1 MLSAAEVNAPACAG
15 AAGLPPVDGEALRE
29 LAARGFVYGGYD
41 PALRRHR
48 WTSQV
53 TGLVNVEI
61 CFFPYGDFSGRKW
74 TAGRSFAEFGEAAVY
89 ESAREISE
97 QDLGR
102 TLLRLIAEAFISRLC
117 GDCGVP
123 MVTPWP
129 IFRPR
134 ESEHA
139 VCDGCAKL
147 YRNCAVCGEETR
159 HRVCDWCSCA
169 CFVKSNFP
177 DTLTP
182 AQRVWFTIMYSFSI
196 FDEPGSVTRI
206 AKLARTNVPTA
217 KRVVARAGDMLER
230 VIGADGIA
238 RYRLQLAKGFQSH

>member
-1 MLSAAEVNAPACAG
+1 MSPPRVNDQAER
-15 AAGLPPVDGEALRE
+15 L
-29 LAARGFVYGGYD
+29 LAERGFTYEGYD
-41 PALRRHR
+41 ESLSRRR
-48 WTSQV
+48 WTSRV
-53 TGLVNVEI
+53 TDLANIEV
-61 CFFPYGDFSGRKW
+61 CFYPFGDSCGRAW
-74 TAGRSFAEFGEAAVY
+74 TVGKYFTEFGETVAAEYTREVS
-89 ESAREISE
+89 ES
-97 QDLGR
+97 DLGR
-102 TLLRLIAEAFISRLC
+102 TLLRLYAEAILSRLC

-177 DTLTP
+177 DRLTP
-182 AQRVWFTIMYSFSI
+182 AQRVWFTIMYTFSI

-217 KRVVARAGDMLER
+217 KRVIARAGDMLER
-230 VIGADGIA
+230 VMGADGVA
-238 RYRLQLAKGFQSH
+238 RFRLQLAKGFRSH

>member
-1 MLSAAEVNAPACAG
+1 
-15 AAGLPPVDGEALRE
+15 
-29 LAARGFVYGGYD
+29 
-41 PALRRHR
+41 
-48 WTSQV
+48 
-53 TGLVNVEI
+53 
-61 CFFPYGDFSGRKW
+61 
-74 TAGRSFAEFGEAAVY
+74 
-89 ESAREISE
+89 
-97 QDLGR
+97 
-102 TLLRLIAEAFISRLC
+102 
-117 GDCGVP
+117 

-139 VCDGCAKL
+139 VCDRCAKL

-177 DTLTP
+177 DYLTP

-238 RYRLQLAKGFQSH
+238 RYRLQLAKGFRSH

>member
-1 MLSAAEVNAPACAG
+1 M
-15 AAGLPPVDGEALRE
+15 LRE
-29 LAARGFVYGGYD
+29 ADARGHGRVETMSPPRVNEQAARVLAERGFTYEGYD
-41 PALRRHR
+41 EALRRHR
-48 WTSQV
+48 WTNRV
-53 TGLVNVEI
+53 TDLVNIEV
-61 CFFPYGDFSGRKW
+61 CFYPHGDFCGRAW
-74 TAGRSFAEFGEAAVY
+74 TTEKFYTEFGETLAAEY
-89 ESAREISE
+89 TREVSE
-97 QDLGR
+97 HDLGR
-102 TLLRLIAEAFISRLC
+102 TLLRLYAEAILSRLC

-139 VCDGCAKL
+139 VCDGCSKL

-169 CFVKSNFP
+169 CFVKTNFP
-177 DTLTP
+177 DSLTP
-182 AQRVWFTIMYSFSI
+182 AQRVWFTIVYSFSI

-206 AKLARTNVPTA
+206 AKLARTNVPSA

-238 RYRLQLAKGFQSH
+238 RYRLQLAKGFRNH

>member
-1 MLSAAEVNAPACAG
+1 M
-15 AAGLPPVDGEALRE
+15 LRE
-29 LAARGFVYGGYD
+29 ADARGYRRVETSSVPQINDEAERALAERGFTYEGYD
-41 PALRRHR
+41 EAQCYHR
-48 WTSQV
+48 WTYQA
-53 TGLVNVEI
+53 TDLVNIEI
-61 CFFPYGDFSGRKW
+61 CFFPYGDFSRRKW
-74 TAGRSFAEFGEAAVY
+74 TAGRSFAEFGEAAAY
-89 ESAREISE
+89 DSAREISE
-97 QDLGR
+97 QEFGR

-134 ESEHA
+134 DSEHA
-139 VCDGCAKL
+139 VCDGCSKL

-169 CFVKSNFP
+169 CFVKTNFP
-177 DTLTP
+177 DSLTP